1 MDKGFT
7 LVELA
12 MVLFIVS
19 LLLGGLLGPL
29 STRMEGEERRQTTV
43 TLNEIRDSLIAYA
56 MVNGHLPCPDC
67 PASGTSAGCGIIN
80 TADSSSIGDGIE
92 DGITSTSSV
101 AARASSN
108 FSQCATVE
116 GNLPWVTLG
125 VPQFDAW
132 GNRFA
137 YRVTALF
144 ADDTDGE
151 SPPNLNCTVTAGVS
165 FQICSQGNIRVNDA
179 SGNAIAQNIPA
190 LVISYGK
197 NANDAGNPASTL
209 EQTNQNTGSAIFI
222 DTIFSNNPAVQFD
235 DILRWIPPNTLV
247 YRMVQAER
255 LP

>member
-1 MDKGFT
+1 MIRMDKGFT

-12 MVLFIVS
+12 MVLFIIS

-29 STRMEGEERRQTTV
+29 STRLEGEERRQTTA

-80 TADSSSIGDGIE
+80 TASSTNIGDGQE
-92 DGITSTSSV
+92 DLV
-101 AARASSN
+101 AGASMVARSN
-108 FSQCATVE
+108 PLAQCATAE
-116 GNLPWVTLG
+116 GNIPWVTLG
-125 VPQFDAW
+125 VTQLDAW
-132 GNRFA
+132 GNRFG
-137 YRVTALF
+137 YRVTDTF
-144 ADDTDGE
+144 ADNVDGTG
-151 SPPNLNCTVTAGVS
+151 SSACAVSAGVS

-179 SGNAIAQNIPA
+179 AGTAIAQNIPA

-197 NANDAGNPASTL
+197 NANDAGNPSSIVELA
-209 EQTNQNTGSAIFI
+209 NQNAGSAIFV
-222 DTIFSNNPAVQFD
+222 DTIYSTNPAVQFD
-235 DILRWIPPNTLV
+235 DILSWIPPNTLV